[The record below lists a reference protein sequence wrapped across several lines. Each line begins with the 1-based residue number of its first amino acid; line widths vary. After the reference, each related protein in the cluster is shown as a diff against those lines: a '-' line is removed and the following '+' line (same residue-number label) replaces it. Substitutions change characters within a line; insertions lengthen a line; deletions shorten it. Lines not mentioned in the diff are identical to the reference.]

1 MPQGNKLPKML
12 MVEDYSP
19 ITDLIHVVLV
29 ETQDSINIGN
39 VARAMSNLGFRHL
52 HLAAPRGWDIG
63 RAKASGCGAEAL
75 LDSLHI
81 HPDLPSA
88 LSDMEDVVAFSARA
102 GKNRPAPTT
111 LTSWVSDYLLTPNK
125 RTALVFGPEDTG
137 LTNEHLLNCGTVVRI
152 PTSKENSSFNLSQA
166 VLLALYELNRNR
178 NDLAHPTQQFDAP
191 NWSEQLQLGKIVDS
205 VMWDTN
211 FYRKE
216 TPHTIPGL
224 VRQLIFRI
232 KPDVRELAI
241 LLGMFSSVRSFIDRT
256 KKMDKN

>member
-1 MPQGNKLPKML
+1 MIMIK
-12 MVEDYSP
+12 DSSP
-19 ITDLIHVVLV
+19 ITDLIHIVLV

-39 VARAMSNLGFRHL
+39 VARAMSNLGFHHL
-52 HLAAPRGWDIG
+52 HLVAPRGWDIG

-75 LDSLHI
+75 LDSLKI

-88 LSDMEDVVAFSARA
+88 LSDIQDVIAFSARA
-102 GKNRPAPTT
+102 GKNRPTPTALIPWMNDFMSAPVKT
-111 LTSWVSDYLLTPNK
+111 
-125 RTALVFGPEDTG
+125 TALVFGPEDTG

-166 VLLALYELNRNR
+166 VLLALYELSRNR
-178 NDLAHPTQQFDAP
+178 KDLVHPEQKFEAP
-191 NWSEQLQLGKIVDS
+191 SWSEQLQLGKIVDS

-232 KPDVRELAI
+232 KPDIRELAI
-241 LLGMFSSVRSFIDRT
+241 LLGMFSSIRSFIDRT
-256 KKMDKN
+256 KKTSQDN